1 MIFTLFI
8 LALASI
14 TGATGF
20 EQHSAYGVNGTVPL
34 VEDIVNYIRT
44 PDRQSIV
51 QRTPAGSVFPISDHL
66 GSTRLLLQ
74 LDGSIVG
81 YEYGPFGAG
90 DGIRYAEHP
99 YDPHRQLYQTPSC
112 AYDPPS
118 GRFLS
123 VDPQREGANPYSYA
137 ENDSINYVDLTGDA
151 QVVPMVLRSGLH
163 PTSGTGYD
171 TGFIG
176 QMLGMHPQQRISD
189 ARLVFG
195 ESASELYARQG
206 NPAHLRRIWAGDP
219 YSARK
224 RDYVFNDKIYWLVGD
239 ETNVSAEVPGL
250 IRKRMASFREISEG
264 TFARDIV
271 LIDVSRKGNAYT
283 KVGRELTA
291 AGLRYS
297 VVRSKNVYKDVRGKP
312 NIRSMEVDGRKYD
325 MSSLG
330 HRRDFGS
337 LVENQSMMTL
347 GDATPNR
354 DWRSTAIRMS
364 VIQHAPP
371 ITPSNT
377 GTSTPSGAEPITPS
391 VTETTGEN
399 FVPPPAPGLTTLEPH
414 GGE

>member
-1 MIFTLFI
+1 
-8 LALASI
+8 
-14 TGATGF
+14 
-20 EQHSAYGVNGTVPL
+20 
-34 VEDIVNYIRT
+34 
-44 PDRQSIV
+44 
-51 QRTPAGSVFPISDHL
+51 
-66 GSTRLLLQ
+66 
-74 LDGSIVG
+74 
-81 YEYGPFGAG
+81 
-90 DGIRYAEHP
+90 
-99 YDPHRQLYQTPSC
+99 
-112 AYDPPS
+112 
-118 GRFLS
+118 
-123 VDPQREGANPYSYA
+123 
-137 ENDSINYVDLTGDA
+137 
-151 QVVPMVLRSGLH
+151 
-163 PTSGTGYD
+163 
-171 TGFIG
+171 
-176 QMLGMHPQQRISD
+176 
-189 ARLVFG
+189 
-195 ESASELYARQG
+195 
-206 NPAHLRRIWAGDP
+206 
-219 YSARK
+219 
-224 RDYVFNDKIYWLVGD
+224 
-239 ETNVSAEVPGL
+239 
-250 IRKRMASFREISEG
+250 MASFREISEG

-297 VVRSKNVYKDVRGKP
+297 VVRSKNVYKDVLGKP

-330 HRRDFGS
+330 DRRDFGS